1 MEKLTVQQIQEQ
13 LAQIHKSWQLKEN
26 SITCHFIFT
35 DFTEA
40 FSFMTAVALLA
51 EKADHHPNWDN
62 SYKKV
67 NIELT
72 THEAGGLTIKDFEL
86 AAKIDM
92 VAKRYL

>member
-1 MEKLTVQQIQEQ
+1 MEKLTTQQIQEK
-13 LAQIHKSWQLKEN
+13 LARIHKSWQLKEN
-26 SITCHFIFT
+26 SICSQFIFT

-40 FSFMTAVALLA
+40 FSFMTAVAIMA

-62 SYKKV
+62 TYKKV

-72 THEAGGLTIKDFEL
+72 THEAGGLTTKDFEL
-86 AAKIDM
+86 AAKIDK